1 MVPRKPQKC
10 HAKQFL
16 LFDFEAKCNSDMFLT
31 GSVRFTFK
39 FHSFRGQSSWRS
51 MSGSNT
57 VQQVGS
63 STDSRLRSIPVCAAG
78 PDVNSF
84 SRSSRGGRH
93 TLASSLWPPWHLS
106 VTTPAMIENTCAAD
120 KVREGERDWERER
133 DRTESIELL
142 KPHQQRASCF
152 IDFPE
157 TASAVQQG
165 QQKWQ
170 EKRKGKCP
178 VPEICETLED
188 ILSQQQLII
197 KALANRPHILLHLHL
212 FVLFMVKI

>member
-1 MVPRKPQKC
+1 MTQTC
-10 HAKQFL
+10 FW
-16 LFDFEAKCNSDMFLT
+16 

-39 FHSFRGQSSWRS
+39 CCSSRGQSSWRS
-51 MSGSNT
+51 LSEFNT

-84 SRSSRGGRH
+84 NRTHSGFQPSAPLTSESHNTRHDRKHMRSGQGSWRR
-93 TLASSLWPPWHLS
+93 
-106 VTTPAMIENTCAAD
+106 
-120 KVREGERDWERER
+120 ERER
-133 DRTESIELL
+133 DRSIELL

-165 QQKWQ
+165 QQKRQ
-170 EKRKGKCP
+170 EKSKGKCP
-178 VPEICETLED
+178 VPKICETLKN
-188 ILSQQQLII
+188 ILSQQELITE
-197 KALANRPHILLHLHL
+197 ALAERPHISLHLHL
-212 FVLFMVKI
+212 FVLFMMKS